1 MLYVVYASP
10 MIMLYYGCFANFIDS
25 AGTHSLGNQIRFPL
39 LEGTGR
45 TESRKGAISGTYH
58 TPILGSAARQLE
70 VMSVIG

>member
-1 MLYVVYASP
+1 MPYAFMLAP
-10 MIMLYYGCFANFIDS
+10 MIMLYYGFFANFIDS

-58 TPILGSAARQLE
+58 TPILGSAARQSE
-70 VMSVIG
+70 VMSAIG